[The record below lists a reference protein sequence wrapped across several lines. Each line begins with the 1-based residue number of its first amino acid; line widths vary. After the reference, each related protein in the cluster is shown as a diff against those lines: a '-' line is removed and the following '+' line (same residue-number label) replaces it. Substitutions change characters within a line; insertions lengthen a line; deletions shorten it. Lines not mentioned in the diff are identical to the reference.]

1 MYVVDGM
8 AMLQQLNMNKL
19 PGDFLNLAHVI
30 LRRLV
35 NWAQQNNSK
44 EIHFVTDTYRQMSI
58 KNDERAKRAA
68 GGSQVTRIHGQTLP
82 LQWEKFLSNGENKE
96 SLIEYLDE
104 TWSKEPTARLR
115 GVKVF
120 LAHIKKCHSFKPGV
134 EETGQV
140 IRVEE
145 ARLNSTQEEA
155 DTRLY
160 LHASFAAAASTDVVI
175 VSPDTDV
182 FVIGIALQS
191 LIPAHLYFCTG
202 RGTNLRTI
210 DLQTIQVHLGDEVSK
225 SLIGLHCFTGCDST
239 SAFYGKGKKK
249 ALNLLMK
256 EREFCHAFSDL
267 GENFD
272 VEPAT
277 AASLES
283 FVCKLYGQQNVTTVN
298 EARYNMFRLQRK
310 SEITMP
316 PNKDALYEHMK
327 RANYQAGIL

>member
-8 AMLQQLNMNKL
+8 AMLQQLNVNKL

-134 EETGQV
+134 EETDQV

-160 LHASFAAAASTDVVI
+160 LHMLH
-175 VSPDTDV
+175 
-182 FVIGIALQS
+182 LQQLQVQMLS
-191 LIPAHLYFCTG
+191 LSA
-202 RGTNLRTI
+202 
-210 DLQTIQVHLGDEVSK
+210 QTQMYL
-225 SLIGLHCFTGCDST
+225 
-239 SAFYGKGKKK
+239 
-249 ALNLLMK
+249 
-256 EREFCHAFSDL
+256 
-267 GENFD
+267 
-272 VEPAT
+272 
-277 AASLES
+277 
-283 FVCKLYGQQNVTTVN
+283 
-298 EARYNMFRLQRK
+298 
-310 SEITMP
+310 
-316 PNKDALYEHMK
+316 
-327 RANYQAGIL
+327 